1 MMITMT
7 EDEILNF
14 IHGQLILCAS
24 THENADKNKVILELM
39 DKLKYKFSLM
49 RDAQNG

>member
-1 MMITMT
+1 MITMT

-14 IHGQLILCAS
+14 IDDELILCAS
-24 THENADKNKVILELM
+24 THEHADKNKVILELM

>member
-14 IHGQLILCAS
+14 IHGELILCS
-24 THENADKNKVILELM
+24 SSHEDADKNKVIFELM
-39 DKLKYKFSLM
+39 DKFKYKFRLM
-49 RDAQNG
+49 RETQNG